1 MATAT
6 YIPEG
11 DNIDY
16 TATKEIGYMEVV
28 PQVSRI
34 GVALEEIAKSETGTV
49 TLTGVLELPAAASLG
64 IADGDAVY
72 WDSTNGVINKTATDN
87 IPAGIAVSA
96 KASAGT
102 TVRVRIG

>member
-6 YIPEG
+6 YIQKG

-16 TATKEIGYMEVV
+16 TSTNAITYMEVV
-28 PQVSRI
+28 PLTSRI
-34 GVALEEIAKSETGTV
+34 GVALEEIAKNETGTV
-49 TLTGVLELPAAASLG
+49 SLTGVYELPAASSLA
-64 IADGDAVY
+64 ISVGDLVY
-72 WDSTNGVINKTATDN
+72 WNTSNNNIDKTDTG
-87 IPAGIAVSA
+87 IPAGTAVSA